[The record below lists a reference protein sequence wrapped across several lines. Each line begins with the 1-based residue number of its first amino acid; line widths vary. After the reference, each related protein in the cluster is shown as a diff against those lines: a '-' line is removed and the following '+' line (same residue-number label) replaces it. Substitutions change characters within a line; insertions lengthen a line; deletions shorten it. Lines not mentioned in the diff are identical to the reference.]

1 MNLLMMY
8 TMNRR
13 LFKTKDEERDIYK
26 KIWALQKLC
35 PLIIIY
41 NNLKLS
47 PGVFLSTICPL
58 TKKSNSLVPKDVKIF
73 LTEDMKTRNA
83 NF

>member
-1 MNLLMMY
+1 M
-8 TMNRR
+8 
-13 LFKTKDEERDIYK
+13 
-26 KIWALQKLC
+26 
-35 PLIIIY
+35 
-41 NNLKLS
+41 
-47 PGVFLSTICPL
+47 CPL